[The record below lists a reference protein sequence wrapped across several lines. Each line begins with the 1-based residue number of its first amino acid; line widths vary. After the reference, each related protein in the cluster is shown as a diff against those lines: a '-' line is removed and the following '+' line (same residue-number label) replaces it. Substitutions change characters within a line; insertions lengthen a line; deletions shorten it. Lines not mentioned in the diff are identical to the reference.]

1 LVEYNQDALFAR
13 GGCTPEILQLVVVSY
28 CLVDRNRISMYAP
41 EEDVSLIYQAAVPI
55 FTKQHSS
62 TAHFLLL
69 LFHIVGLAAGV
80 ESILY
85 MCQKRIHH

>member
-1 LVEYNQDALFAR
+1 MHYLPEEDALQRFYNWLLFHIVWLTGIESA
-13 GGCTPEILQLVVVSY
+13 C
-28 CLVDRNRISMYAP
+28 MHAP
-41 EEDVSLIYQAAVPI
+41 EEDASLIYQAAVPI